1 MLGLDPVV
9 RREIVVAAPR
19 EQVWAALTE
28 AERLAEWFASE
39 VELEL
44 RPGGVGAFRW
54 GDGSERRARVERVEE
69 GRALELTWSEPGGP
83 PTRVELTLADVPE
96 GTRVRVTETAPQACA
111 SLAGE
116 WSWGVALLAALP
128 RLHRLAVA

>member
-1 MLGLDPVV
+1 MVEVDPVV
-9 RREIVVAAPR
+9 RREIVVAAPSVH
-19 EQVWAALTE
+19 VWAALTE

-44 RPGGVGAFRW
+44 RPGGAGVFRW
-54 GDGSERRARVERVEE
+54 GDGSERRACVERVED
-69 GRALELTWSEPGGP
+69 GQALELTWSEPGGP
-83 PTRVELTLADVPE
+83 PTRVELALADTPD
-96 GTRVRVTETAPQACA
+96 GTRVRVTETAPHASA

-116 WSWGVALLAALP
+116 WSWGVGLLAALP

>member
-1 MLGLDPVV
+1 MQLDTKV

-19 EQVWAALTE
+19 ERVWAALTE

-39 VELEL
+39 VELDV
-44 RPGGVGAFRW
+44 RPGGAGVFRW
-54 GDGSERRARVERVEE
+54 GDGSERRARVERVEDE
-69 GRALELTWSEPGGP
+69 RALTFTWREPDGP
-83 PTRVELTLADVPE
+83 PTRVELTLTEERD
-96 GTRVRVTETAPQACA
+96 GTRVSVTESAPQASA

-116 WSWGVALLAALP
+116 WSWGIALLAALP